1 MSDTYN
7 SNQLINKSMGSN
19 HFLTSS
25 CLEVIV
31 PIRASAVAKIA
42 KAVAICIDV
51 TFMIIFYLILIFVG
65 VD

>member
-31 PIRASAVAKIA
+31 PIRASAVVKMA

-51 TFMIIFYLILIFVG
+51 TFMIIFI
-65 VD
+65 